1 MPISQNYG
9 RITTD
14 WLNVLVLNLK
24 HNDTPEHHEQM
35 KSFFKLHKHEEQTVL
50 LHYSRPQLLL
60 CSVPFHV
67 WNTGGCWS
75 SHWVSFFKFF
85 FRFLGNAVWANMFVN
100 LCRDMKIL
108 VSQIPCFSCFLFCID
123 PPGKNVPGLCCQQ
136 SKGEDKSVGAV
147 LQSSSFQSASR
158 TKLYPIVCVFLCRLH
173 LANEDL

>member
-9 RITTD
+9 RITID

-67 WNTGGCWS
+67 NEIQEAADPVIEC
-75 SHWVSFFKFF
+75 HFLNF
-85 FRFLGNAVWANMFVN
+85 FLGFWVM
-100 LCRDMKIL
+100 
-108 VSQIPCFSCFLFCID
+108 
-123 PPGKNVPGLCCQQ
+123 Q
-136 SKGEDKSVGAV
+136 SE
-147 LQSSSFQSASR
+147 LIC
-158 TKLYPIVCVFLCRLH
+158 L
-173 LANEDL
+173 